1 MTLTDLTLPVPDVRL
16 QPVDLSPEP
25 GSLQSAPVIGHV
37 VVGHAEGLER
47 ARAVGKAGAQG
58 AGLALQFF
66 KPAAAAAAASGGR
79 GLDQVG
85 LVGGEAAGAGAAAA
99 AAGAIAAALGSAR

>member
-16 QPVDLSPEP
+16 QPVNLSPEP
-25 GSLQSAPVIGHV
+25 GSLQAAPVVGHV
-37 VVGHAEGLER
+37 VVGNAEGLER

-66 KPAAAAAAASGGR
+66 KPAAAAASGGR